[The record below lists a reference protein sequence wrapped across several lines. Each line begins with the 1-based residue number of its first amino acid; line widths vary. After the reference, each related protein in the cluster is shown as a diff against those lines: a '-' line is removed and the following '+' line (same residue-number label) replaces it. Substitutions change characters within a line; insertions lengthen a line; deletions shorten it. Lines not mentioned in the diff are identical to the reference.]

1 MTIEP
6 FKVQGMTFHLDS
18 WEEADDGIWDG
29 IFFRT
34 IGEKLATQGD
44 RIVSTTV
51 KVQIRAATKSEAWE
65 KLQGQSKGA
74 GDSRPYLRRLP
85 LTLF

>member
-18 WEEADDGIWDG
+18 WGEANPGIWE
-29 IFFRT
+29 FSFE
-34 IGEKLATQGD
+34 GEKLDSRD

-65 KLQGQSKGA
+65 KLQGHIDKKRG
-74 GDSRPYLRRLP
+74 G
-85 LTLF
+85 